1 VNCDERAISRVIG
14 NSLECPGIPYYT
26 KRHILFYVE
35 KSELTE
41 LFRARDASC
50 PKGKKMEHRKSLTKS
65 EYVRRLS
72 DGWKHYWIYNMG
84 IVWMFYDRVRY

>member
-1 VNCDERAISRVIG
+1 M
-14 NSLECPGIPYYT
+14 PYYT

-65 EYVRRLS
+65 GVAEVE
-72 DGWKHYWIYNMG
+72 KH
-84 IVWMFYDRVRY
+84 V

>member
-1 VNCDERAISRVIG
+1 MLVFEK
-14 NSLECPGIPYYT
+14 LEQFQ
-26 KRHILFYVE
+26 LFETE

-65 EYVRRLS
+65 VFDDLVVKIIPLQQVSQNHLAELS
-72 DGWKHYWIYNMG
+72 LFHLPDNLLY
-84 IVWMFYDRVRY
+84 FL

>member
-1 VNCDERAISRVIG
+1 M
-14 NSLECPGIPYYT
+14 PYYT

-50 PKGKKMEHRKSLTKS
+50 PKGKKVGVKKIRTIE
-65 EYVRRLS
+65 
-72 DGWKHYWIYNMG
+72 IYQKMRNS
-84 IVWMFYDRVRY
+84 

>member
-1 VNCDERAISRVIG
+1 M
-14 NSLECPGIPYYT
+14 PYYT

-50 PKGKKMEHRKSLTKS
+50 PKGKKMEVRKSLTTRNLK
-65 EYVRRLS
+65 ER
-72 DGWKHYWIYNMG
+72 
-84 IVWMFYDRVRY
+84 

>member
-1 VNCDERAISRVIG
+1 M
-14 NSLECPGIPYYT
+14 PYYT

-50 PKGKKMEHRKSLTKS
+50 PKGKKMGYRKNLTNRDFSYSNK
-65 EYVRRLS
+65 
-72 DGWKHYWIYNMG
+72 YNEN
-84 IVWMFYDRVRY
+84 ILFNK